1 MGDEIEEQEERPKFQ
16 IGDIVQESVLIIPPS
31 REVWTGIVV
40 HIERDHYNMFSTLG
54 PFEDMVYIHWFRA
67 GYVESLPASVI
78 KLVQRAK
85 ENT

>member
-1 MGDEIEEQEERPKFQ
+1 MGDENEEQEERPKLE

-40 HIERDHYNMFSTLG
+40 HIERDHYNMFSALG

-67 GYVESLPASVI
+67 GYVESLPASVVR
-78 KLVQRAK
+78 LVQKAQEK
-85 ENT
+85 T